1 MSSSGG
7 ERLVVALASIT
18 CMVAAV
24 SYLSAIPRTPPRP
37 LISPPAAAGPTA
49 QKAAP
54 QPKPDLTATL
64 SVTLWPNGPGR
75 GRVSWT
81 LECPPMTDACKTAL
95 ARSRLLRA
103 ELPGPCREART
114 GKAEAVVVG
123 RVSGTH
129 VAAWLDRRDGCGVA
143 RWQRLLPVVTA
154 PSPPSG
160 GDQSRQKLR

>member
-18 CMVAAV
+18 CLVAAV

-37 LISPPAAAGPTA
+37 LVAPPAAAGPTA
-49 QKAAP
+49 QKAAVR
-54 QPKPDLTATL
+54 PKPDLTATL

-81 LECPPMTDACKTAL
+81 LECPPMTDACKAAL
-95 ARSRLLRA
+95 ARSRLLRS
-103 ELPGPCREART
+103 ELPGPCRQART
-114 GKAEAVVVG
+114 GNAEAVVVG

>member
-1 MSSSGG
+1 MNSPGG

-18 CMVAAV
+18 CVIAAV

-37 LISPPAAAGPTA
+37 LIAAPVADGPTA
-49 QKAAP
+49 PKTAMR
-54 QPKPDLTATL
+54 PKPDLTATL
-64 SVTLWPNGPGR
+64 SVTLWPQGPGR

-81 LECPPMTDACKTAL
+81 LKTAL
-95 ARSRLLRA
+95 ARSRLLRS
-103 ELPGPCREART
+103 ELPGPCRQART

-129 VAAWLDRRDGCGVA
+129 VAAWLDRRDGCGVT

-154 PSPPSG
+154 PSPPSDG
-160 GDQSRQKLR
+160 VRSRQKLR